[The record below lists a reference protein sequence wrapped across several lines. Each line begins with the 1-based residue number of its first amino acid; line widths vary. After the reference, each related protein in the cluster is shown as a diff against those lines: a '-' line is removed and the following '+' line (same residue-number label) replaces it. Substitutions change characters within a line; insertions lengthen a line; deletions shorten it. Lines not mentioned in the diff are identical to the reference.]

1 MCFWLEVNVV
11 NEGGKEHE
19 HPRAISKE
27 ENKKENVK
35 NEDCVQEID
44 LASERKIVGE
54 DPEEEYQRASIAST
68 KKECSIA

>member
-1 MCFWLEVNVV
+1 MFFSLEVNVV
-11 NEGGKEHE
+11 NEEGKEHE

-44 LASERKIVGE
+44 LASERKILVEASEG
-54 DPEEEYQRASIAST
+54 EYQRASA
-68 KKECSIA
+68 

>member
-1 MCFWLEVNVV
+1 MYFSPEVNVV

-35 NEDCVQEID
+35 IRTVYKKLIQLVKEKYQ
-44 LASERKIVGE
+44 KILEAPEGE
-54 DPEEEYQRASIAST
+54 Y
-68 KKECSIA
+68 